1 MIVGLGI
8 ANIVLIVSST
18 AVIGTA
24 TTTTTATT
32 TSTTTTTTTVTI
44 LSPLSLPT
52 AGPGEAP
59 GAPDCLGGFQ
69 GWVPQLLKRNS

>member
-8 ANIVLIVSST
+8 AHIVLIVYST

-32 TSTTTTTTTVTI
+32 TSTTTTVTI

>member
-32 TSTTTTTTTVTI
+32 TSTTTTTTVTI

>member
-32 TSTTTTTTTVTI
+32 TSTTTTTVTI